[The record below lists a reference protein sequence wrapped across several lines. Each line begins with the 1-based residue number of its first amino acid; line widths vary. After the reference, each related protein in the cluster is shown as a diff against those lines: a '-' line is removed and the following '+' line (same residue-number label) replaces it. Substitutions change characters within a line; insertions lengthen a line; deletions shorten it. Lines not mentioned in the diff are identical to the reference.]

1 MATSAP
7 PLHPTGGLLGGMRD
21 FSADQIG
28 FLAGTRASG
37 DTVLVNIGPPRLGAT
52 VCVLHTAA
60 GAEAVL
66 SAKTASA
73 FRRDAVLYRE
83 LRQVIGNGLLTAQ
96 DDDWLRQ
103 KRFVQPL
110 FTKSRV
116 DGYLQVML
124 EEIEDVIRS
133 WRSAPE
139 VSLGDSMHHLSLR
152 MVGRV
157 LFGGDLDDVEQTILT
172 VVAQAVSDII
182 RRASFAGRVPLAW
195 PIPVNR
201 RIRSA
206 RDTLYQVV
214 DRIIADRRTSG
225 RRGDDL
231 ISRLLDARDGDEQLS
246 DSEVRDQA
254 LIFLLAGHETT
265 ASATTFALHLLGRHP
280 DVQQRVRDEVADALG
295 ECHPSATDLHSR
307 LPVTTAAVKEAMRLY
322 PVVPIAPRRTA
333 VDCEVDGHA
342 IPAGTD
348 TVVCIWSIHH
358 DPAVWQDPHSFR
370 PDRFLGGDPVGRYDW
385 LPFGAGPRACIGQH
399 FAMLEIVATVALLT
413 RAFAMESLV
422 PTDRVPLRS
431 AITLLPREPLR
442 ATLRAL

>member
-1 MATSAP
+1 MSAP

-28 FLAGTRASG
+28 FLSGTRASG
-37 DTVLVNIGPPRLGAT
+37 DTVLVRIGPPRLGAT
-52 VCVLHTAA
+52 ACVLHTAA

-66 SAKTASA
+66 SARTAPG

-116 DGYLQVML
+116 DGYLNVMV
-124 EEIEDVIRS
+124 EEIEELIRS
-133 WRSAPE
+133 WRAMPHA
-139 VSLGDSMHHLSLR
+139 SLGPGMHHLSLR

-157 LFGGDLDDVEQTILT
+157 LFGGDLDAVEPTILT
-172 VVAQAVSDII
+172 VVDQAVSDII
-182 RRASFAGRVPLAW
+182 TRASFAGRIPLSW

-206 RDTLYQVV
+206 RDALYDVV
-214 DRIIADRRTSG
+214 DRIIAERRRSG
-225 RRGDDL
+225 SCGDDL
-231 ISRLLDARDGDEQLS
+231 IGRLLDARDGDERLS

-280 DVQQRVRDEVADALG
+280 EVQQRVRDEVAAVLG
-295 ECHPSATDLHSR
+295 DRRPSAAEVHSG
-307 LPVTTAAVKEAMRLY
+307 LPVTTAVVKEALRMY

-333 VDCEVDGHA
+333 EDRDVDGRT
-342 IPAGTD
+342 IPARTD
-348 TVVCIWSIHH
+348 TIVCIWSIHH
-358 DPAVWQDPHSFR
+358 DPAVWPDPDSFR
-370 PDRFLGGDPVGRYDW
+370 PDRFLRDEPAGRYAW

-413 RAFAMESLV
+413 RAFSLESLV
-422 PTDRVPLRS
+422 RTDRVPLRS

-442 ATLRAL
+442 VALHAL